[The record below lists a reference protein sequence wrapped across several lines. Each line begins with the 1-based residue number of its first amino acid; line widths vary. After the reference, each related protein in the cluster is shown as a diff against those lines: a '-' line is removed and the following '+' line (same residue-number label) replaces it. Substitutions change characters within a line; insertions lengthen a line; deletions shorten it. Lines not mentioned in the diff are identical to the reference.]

1 METQMKKTISLL
13 LLLLFLTSCSNN
25 LPTIKTIE
33 KPKEIITA
41 KPSPETKKIV
51 VQKPQISESRQ
62 VEQGLRKADIMII
75 FKDSE
80 KVRYKFNEN
89 KFYSLNNIDLS
100 NLNSLIKLYP
110 LRLVEPYDSVIG
122 KSEEEL
128 ETEEKANEKVT
139 GVEYPN
145 AASIYYFS
153 TESINVKDFIDRLRK
168 EAVVLNVNE
177 KDG

>member
-1 METQMKKTISLL
+1 MKKTTSLL
-13 LLLLFLTSCSNN
+13 LLFSVASCSSN
-25 LPTIKTIE
+25 LPTNKTIE
-33 KPKEIITA
+33 KPKEIISV

-89 KFYSLNNIDLS
+89 KFYSLKNSNLS

-110 LRLVEPYDSVIG
+110 LRLVEPYDSAIG

-128 ETEEKANEKVT
+128 EIEEKANEKAT
-139 GVEYPN
+139 GLEYPN

-153 TESINVKDFIDRLRK
+153 TEEINVKDFIDKLRK
-168 EAVVLNVNE
+168 ESVVLNVNE